1 MEFKN
6 SKTQH
11 GLRFLEVTV
20 LNLLITAVEFG
31 GGLLSGSLAL
41 LSDAIHNLG
50 DSASI
55 VMAYVASRIS
65 QRNSNQSKT
74 YGYRRAEILSSY
86 FNAIFLLVMS
96 ALLIWEAV
104 RRFVHPHPVNGGL
117 MLIVAIVGLVAN
129 GFSAWLL
136 HSGSH
141 NNLNLKATYL
151 HILSD
156 AFASGGVIFGAL
168 VIKIFHVVWADPL
181 MTIVVSIYIAYKT
194 IPIIIEATNI
204 LMEAGP
210 RLDYRAVKATVLS
223 VPGVVNIHHVHT
235 WMIDEQRIMLT
246 AHIALEDQELSEVE
260 PIYQKIRKLL
270 KEKYNI
276 EHATLQ
282 AEVDRGKEYQIFT
295 TNKDDV

>member
-1 MEFKN
+1 MEFKDD
-6 SKTQH
+6 KAQH
-11 GLRFLEVTV
+11 GLRFLEATV
-20 LNLLITAVEFG
+20 LNLAITAVEFG

-96 ALLIWEAV
+96 ALLIWEAI
-104 RRFVHPHPVNGGL
+104 RRFAHPHPVNGGL
-117 MLIVAIVGLVAN
+117 MLVVAVVGLLAN

-136 HSGSH
+136 RSGSH

-156 AFASGGVIFGAL
+156 AFASGGVILGAL
-168 VIKIFHVVWADPL
+168 IIKIFHVVWADPL
-181 MTIVVSIYIAYKT
+181 MTIVVSVYIAYKT

-235 WMIDEQRIMLT
+235 WMIDEHRIMLT
-246 AHIALEDQELSEVE
+246 AHIALEDQELSKVE

-270 KEKYNI
+270 KDKYNI

>member
-1 MEFKN
+1 MEFKDD
-6 SKTQH
+6 KAQH
-11 GLRFLEVTV
+11 GLRFLEATV
-20 LNLLITAVEFG
+20 LNLAITAVEFG

-96 ALLIWEAV
+96 ALLIWEAM
-104 RRFVHPHPVNGGL
+104 RRFAHPHPVNGGL
-117 MLIVAIVGLVAN
+117 MLVVAVVGLLAN

-156 AFASGGVIFGAL
+156 AFASGGVILGAL
-168 VIKIFHVVWADPL
+168 IIKIFHVVWADPL
-181 MTIVVSIYIAYKT
+181 MTIVVSVYIAYKT

-235 WMIDEQRIMLT
+235 WMIDEHRIMLT

-270 KEKYNI
+270 KDKYNI

>member
-1 MEFKN
+1 MEFKDD
-6 SKTQH
+6 KAQH
-11 GLRFLEVTV
+11 GLRFLEATV
-20 LNLLITAVEFG
+20 LNLAITAVEFG

-96 ALLIWEAV
+96 ALLIWEAI
-104 RRFVHPHPVNGGL
+104 RRFAHPHPVNGGL
-117 MLIVAIVGLVAN
+117 MLVVAVVGLLAN

-156 AFASGGVIFGAL
+156 AFASGGVILGAL
-168 VIKIFHVVWADPL
+168 IIKIFHVVWEDPL
-181 MTIVVSIYIAYKT
+181 MTIVVSVYIAYKT

-235 WMIDEQRIMLT
+235 WMIDEHRIMLT

-270 KEKYNI
+270 KDKYNI

>member
-1 MEFKN
+1 MEFKDD
-6 SKTQH
+6 KAQH
-11 GLRFLEVTV
+11 GLRFLEATV
-20 LNLLITAVEFG
+20 LNLVITAVEFG

-96 ALLIWEAV
+96 ALLIWEAI
-104 RRFVHPHPVNGGL
+104 RRFAHPHPVNGGL
-117 MLIVAIVGLVAN
+117 MLVVAVVGLLAN

-156 AFASGGVIFGAL
+156 AFASGGVILGAL
-168 VIKIFHVVWADPL
+168 IIKIFRVVWADPL
-181 MTIVVSIYIAYKT
+181 MTIVVSVYIAYKT

-235 WMIDEQRIMLT
+235 WMIDEHRIMLT

-270 KEKYNI
+270 KDKYNI

-295 TNKDDV
+295 TNKDDI

>member
-1 MEFKN
+1 MEFKDD
-6 SKTQH
+6 KAQH
-11 GLRFLEVTV
+11 GLRFLEATV
-20 LNLLITAVEFG
+20 LNLAITAVEFG

-96 ALLIWEAV
+96 ALLIWEAI
-104 RRFVHPHPVNGGL
+104 RRFAHPHPINGGL
-117 MLIVAIVGLVAN
+117 MLVVAVVGLLAN

-156 AFASGGVIFGAL
+156 VFASGGVILGAL
-168 VIKIFHVVWADPL
+168 IIKIFHVVWADPL
-181 MTIVVSIYIAYKT
+181 MTIVVSVYIAYKT

-235 WMIDEQRIMLT
+235 WMIDEHRIMLT

-270 KEKYNI
+270 KDKYNI

>member
-1 MEFKN
+1 MEFKDD
-6 SKTQH
+6 KAQH
-11 GLRFLEVTV
+11 GLRFLEATV
-20 LNLLITAVEFG
+20 LNLAITAVEFG

-96 ALLIWEAV
+96 ALLIWEAI
-104 RRFVHPHPVNGGL
+104 RRFAHPHPVNGGL
-117 MLIVAIVGLVAN
+117 MLVVAVVGLLAN

-156 AFASGGVIFGAL
+156 AFASGGVILGAL
-168 VIKIFHVVWADPL
+168 IIKIFHVVWADPL
-181 MTIVVSIYIAYKT
+181 MTIVVSVYIAYKT

-235 WMIDEQRIMLT
+235 WMIDEHRIMLT

-270 KEKYNI
+270 KDKYNI

-282 AEVDRGKEYQIFT
+282 AEVDRGKEYQIYT

>member
-1 MEFKN
+1 MEFKDD
-6 SKTQH
+6 KAQH
-11 GLRFLEVTV
+11 GLRFLEAAV
-20 LNLLITAVEFG
+20 LNLAITAVEFG

-96 ALLIWEAV
+96 ALLIWEAM
-104 RRFVHPHPVNGGL
+104 RRFAHPHPVNGGL
-117 MLIVAIVGLVAN
+117 MLVVAVVGLLAN

-156 AFASGGVIFGAL
+156 AFASGGVILGAL
-168 VIKIFHVVWADPL
+168 IIKIFHVVWADPL
-181 MTIVVSIYIAYKT
+181 MTIVVSVYIAYKT

-235 WMIDEQRIMLT
+235 WMIDEHRIMLT

-270 KEKYNI
+270 KDKYNI

>member
-1 MEFKN
+1 MEFKDD
-6 SKTQH
+6 KAQH
-11 GLRFLEVTV
+11 GLRFLEATV
-20 LNLLITAVEFG
+20 LNLAITAVQFG

-96 ALLIWEAV
+96 ALLIWEAI
-104 RRFVHPHPVNGGL
+104 RRFAHPHPVNGGL
-117 MLIVAIVGLVAN
+117 MLVVAVVGLLAN

-156 AFASGGVIFGAL
+156 AFASGGVILGAL
-168 VIKIFHVVWADPL
+168 IIKIFHVVWADPL
-181 MTIVVSIYIAYKT
+181 MTIVVSVYIAYKT

-235 WMIDEQRIMLT
+235 WMIDEHRIMLT
-246 AHIALEDQELSEVE
+246 AHIALEDQELSKVE

-270 KEKYNI
+270 KDKYNI

>member
-235 WMIDEQRIMLT
+235 WMIDEHCIMLT

>member
-1 MEFKN
+1 MEFKDD
-6 SKTQH
+6 KAQH
-11 GLRFLEVTV
+11 GLRFLEATV
-20 LNLLITAVEFG
+20 LNLAITAVEFG

-86 FNAIFLLVMS
+86 FNAIFVLVMS
-96 ALLIWEAV
+96 ALLMWEAI
-104 RRFVHPHPVNGGL
+104 RRFAHTHPVNGRL
-117 MLIVAIVGLVAN
+117 RLVVAVVGLLAN

-156 AFASGGVIFGAL
+156 AFASGGVILGAL
-168 VIKIFHVVWADPL
+168 IIKIFHVVWADPL
-181 MTIVVSIYIAYKT
+181 MTIVVSVYIAYKT

-235 WMIDEQRIMLT
+235 WMIDEHRIMLT

-270 KEKYNI
+270 KDKYNI

>member
-136 HSGSH
+136 YSGAH

-235 WMIDEQRIMLT
+235 WMIDEHRIMLT

>member
-1 MEFKN
+1 MEFKDD
-6 SKTQH
+6 KAQH
-11 GLRFLEVTV
+11 GLRFLEATV
-20 LNLLITAVEFG
+20 LNLVITAVEFG

-96 ALLIWEAV
+96 ALLIWEAI
-104 RRFVHPHPVNGGL
+104 RRFAHPHPVNGGL
-117 MLIVAIVGLVAN
+117 MLVVAVVSLLAN

-156 AFASGGVIFGAL
+156 AFASGGVILGAL
-168 VIKIFHVVWADPL
+168 IIKIFHVVWADPL
-181 MTIVVSIYIAYKT
+181 MTIVVSVYIAYKT

-235 WMIDEQRIMLT
+235 WMIDEHRIMLT

-270 KEKYNI
+270 KDKYNI

-295 TNKDDV
+295 TNKDDI

>member
-1 MEFKN
+1 MEFKDD
-6 SKTQH
+6 KAQH
-11 GLRFLEVTV
+11 GLRFLEATV
-20 LNLLITAVEFG
+20 LNLAITAVEFG

-96 ALLIWEAV
+96 ALLIWEAI
-104 RRFVHPHPVNGGL
+104 RRFAHPHPVNGGL
-117 MLIVAIVGLVAN
+117 MLVVAVVGLLAN

-156 AFASGGVIFGAL
+156 AFASGGVILGAL
-168 VIKIFHVVWADPL
+168 IIKIFHVVWADPL
-181 MTIVVSIYIAYKT
+181 MTIVVSVYIAYKT

-235 WMIDEQRIMLT
+235 WMIDEHRIMLT

-270 KEKYNI
+270 KDKYNI

-295 TNKDDV
+295 TNKDDI